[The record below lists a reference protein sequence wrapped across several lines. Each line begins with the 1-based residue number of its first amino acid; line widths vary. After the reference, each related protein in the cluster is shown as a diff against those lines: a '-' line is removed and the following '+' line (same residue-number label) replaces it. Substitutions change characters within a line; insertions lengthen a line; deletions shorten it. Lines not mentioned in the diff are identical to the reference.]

1 MRPTATPKTNA
12 AQIEADLKAYKARGG
27 TISQVPRG
35 ISGYTEEGK
44 KWCKDRFS
52 INGHDRKKR
61 LEK

>member
-1 MRPTATPKTNA
+1 MTPEQLQA
-12 AQIEADLKAYKARGG
+12 HLSAFLASGG
-27 TISQVPRG
+27 KIDQVPRG

-61 LEK
+61 FEK